1 MPFYSVQHA
10 VALTISQQDELAE
23 ALTKL
28 HSTRFTTPRLFVNVS
43 FTDVSNA
50 TIYVAGRRKNS
61 NTIQAFVRSGPS
73 RTQQDWDDHC
83 RDIAAA
89 WDRII
94 GSGLPKIRR
103 GDPEHDYSL
112 RGVIIMGGLLAG
124 VEAGFTLPGAGEDEN
139 WAKKNLPGFQKLA
152 DEGDEDFKELVREIH
167 ARQAK

>member
-23 ALTKL
+23 ELTKL
-28 HSTRFTTPRLFVNVS
+28 HSTRFTTPRLFVNIS
-43 FTDVSNA
+43 FVDVSNA
-50 TIYVAGRRKNS
+50 TIYVAGRRKIS
-61 NTIQAFVRSGPS
+61 NTIQAFVRAGPS

-103 GDPEHDYSL
+103 AEPDQDYSL
-112 RGVIIMGGLLAG
+112 RGVVIMGGLLAG
-124 VEAGFTLPGAGEDEN
+124 YEAGFTIPGAGGDVD
-139 WAKKNLPGFQKLA
+139 WVKKNLPEFQKRA
-152 DEGDEDFKELVREIH
+152 DEGDEDFKELVREVH
-167 ARQAK
+167 ERLAK